1 MEVRAGRKAGRAALA
16 DNFPLLHPVAT
27 VGGDPAHMG
36 IARHQAALMLEADL
50 LAIAAGPPRAND
62 ASIGGCEDRR
72 AVAGAEI
79 HALVHAGVTQ
89 DRMAALAEGRSHTAW
104 NRTLEHAARIAVAGR
119 LEPLRSPAIFPLH
132 QLDVVAMYEEKTT
145 ELQEPK

>member
-1 MEVRAGRKAGRAALA
+1 
-16 DNFPLLHPVAT
+16 
-27 VGGDPAHMG
+27 MG
-36 IARHQAALMLEADL
+36 IARHQAALMLDADL

-89 DRMAALAEGRSHTAW
+89 DRLAALAEGRSHTAW
-104 NRTLEHAARIAVAGR
+104 NRTLEHAARLSDAGR
-119 LEPLRSPAIFPLH
+119 LQPLPSPAIFPLH
-132 QLDVVAMYEEKTT
+132 PHRRVPRRSHQAGNRAITRF
-145 ELQEPK
+145 PP